1 MPIKYDGIVYYWTL
15 EVCRRANISRS
26 TLLRWLEK
34 GLLTKVRRD
43 RRGWRL
49 FTDNDILVIIAET
62 GKMTIEEKPR
72 RK

>member
-72 RK
+72 LK